1 MTTLKFKEILAIS
14 GQAILAMAWFASA
27 GCSKQADPDLAPL
40 AIRGQPINSAPA
52 TNARI
57 VEVARAIATPALA
70 TNLPANASTAS
81 ATPSQ
86 GDPFT
91 RIGFDKLAGYLFD
104 VPDDLLAPASNQL
117 AQATA
122 KTEAQI
128 PADVKAFDKK
138 RVALKGFMLPLKVEG
153 GKVSRLQFHRACP
166 DPPCSIGQGLG
177 FEPHDQIGHG
187 QGGAQGT
194 GRQRYGGADIR
205 CCKVEILDPAI
216 LIGDQQGGWAARVR
230 GHNGAQGQH
239 RGQAVGFGRLKSLG
253 HLGQIGRARRKATCG
268 KGRNVLRVSRIGFA
282 PRVQPRDPTPTQS
295 VRCRIANKQVPVK
308 EICPQPPR

>member
-81 ATPSQ
+81 VTPSQ

-153 GKVSRLQFHRACP
+153 GKVTELLIMKDQSMCCFGAVPKINEWVSVKMAGGGVKPFMDQPVTFYGTLHVGETRENGYLVGIYSMDGEKMA
-166 DPPCSIGQGLG
+166 DPPD
-177 FEPHDQIGHG
+177 H
-187 QGGAQGT
+187 
-194 GRQRYGGADIR
+194 
-205 CCKVEILDPAI
+205 
-216 LIGDQQGGWAARVR
+216 
-230 GHNGAQGQH
+230 
-239 RGQAVGFGRLKSLG
+239 
-253 HLGQIGRARRKATCG
+253 
-268 KGRNVLRVSRIGFA
+268 
-282 PRVQPRDPTPTQS
+282 
-295 VRCRIANKQVPVK
+295 
-308 EICPQPPR
+308 